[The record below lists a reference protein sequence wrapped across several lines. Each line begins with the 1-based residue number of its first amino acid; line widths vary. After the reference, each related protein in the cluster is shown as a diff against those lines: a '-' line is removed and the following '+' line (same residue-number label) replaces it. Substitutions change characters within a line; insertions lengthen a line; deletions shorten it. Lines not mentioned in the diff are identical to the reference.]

1 MNLELVLFFAFA
13 LCTLLSAGLVIFAKN
28 PINSAMSLVAS
39 FFFLAGIYVLLWA
52 HTIAAL
58 QVLVYAG
65 AIMVLFLFV
74 IMLLNL
80 TDVELGAQRM
90 SLSRIVGGLAA
101 LGLFAALALAIS
113 RMPELTVTMD
123 AAGVASFGTLR
134 AVGQELYTRWLFP
147 FEAVSLLLLVS
158 MVGAVVVSKSRI

>member
-1 MNLELVLFFAFA
+1 
-13 LCTLLSAGLVIFAKN
+13 
-28 PINSAMSLVAS
+28 
-39 FFFLAGIYVLLWA
+39 
-52 HTIAAL
+52 
-58 QVLVYAG
+58 
-65 AIMVLFLFV
+65 MVLFLFV

-80 TDVELGAQRM
+80 TDVELGAQKLT
-90 SLSRIVGGLAA
+90 LSRIVGGLAA
-101 LGLFAALALAIS
+101 LGLFAALSIAIARS
-113 RMPELTVTMD
+113 PTLTVTLD